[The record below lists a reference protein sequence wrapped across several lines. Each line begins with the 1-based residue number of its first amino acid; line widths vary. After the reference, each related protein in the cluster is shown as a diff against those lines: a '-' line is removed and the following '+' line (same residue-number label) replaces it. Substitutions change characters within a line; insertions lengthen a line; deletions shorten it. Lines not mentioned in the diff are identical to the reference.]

1 MSWIGKVQGVSVSR
15 QCALTGV
22 ARSSLHAQQSPK
34 VVDKEDL
41 RISQLIDE
49 QYTKRPFFGTRRMKT
64 FLRRRGEPIGRK
76 RVQRLM
82 RLMGLAGMS
91 PGPHTSKPGPGH
103 RIYPYLLRGVLV
115 TKPNQVWST
124 DITYIRLTQ
133 GFVYLVAVIDWYSRQ
148 VLSWRISNTMEAS
161 FCIACLEDALILY
174 GKPEVFNSDQGAQ
187 FTSDAFT
194 SVLKREEI
202 SISMDGRGRVFD
214 NIFVE
219 RLWRSVKYEDI
230 YLQSYSDAK
239 ELKHGLKKYF
249 DFYNEEQ
256 PHQALSDR
264 TPQEVYESGQGGGG
278 LILQKYP
285 VRLKQEVDY
294 GATLHSCNAVKA

>member
-22 ARSSLHAQQSPK
+22 ARSSLHAQQGPK

-64 FLRRRGEPIGRK
+64 FLRRRGEPIVRK
-76 RVQRLM
+76 RVQRLV

-91 PGPHTSKPGPGH
+91 PGPHTSKPGLGH

-115 TKPNQVWST
+115 AKPNQVWNT

-161 FCIACLEDALILY
+161 FCIVC
-174 GKPEVFNSDQGAQ
+174 
-187 FTSDAFT
+187 
-194 SVLKREEI
+194 
-202 SISMDGRGRVFD
+202 
-214 NIFVE
+214 
-219 RLWRSVKYEDI
+219 
-230 YLQSYSDAK
+230 
-239 ELKHGLKKYF
+239 
-249 DFYNEEQ
+249 
-256 PHQALSDR
+256 
-264 TPQEVYESGQGGGG
+264 
-278 LILQKYP
+278 
-285 VRLKQEVDY
+285 
-294 GATLHSCNAVKA
+294 

>member
-1 MSWIGKVQGVSVSR
+1 MSWIGKVQGVSVGR
-15 QCALTGV
+15 QYALTGV
-22 ARSSLHAQQSPK
+22 ARSSLHAQQGPK

-64 FLRRRGEPIGRK
+64 FLRRGGEPIGRK
-76 RVQRLM
+76 RLQRLM

-115 TKPNQVWST
+115 AKPNQVWST

-194 SVLKREEI
+194 DVLKREAI

-230 YLQSYSDAK
+230 YLQSYSDTK

-249 DFYNEEQ
+249 DFYNEER

-264 TPQEVYESGQGGGG
+264 TPQEVYESDQGGGA

-285 VRLKQEVDY
+285 VRLK
-294 GATLHSCNAVKA
+294 L